1 MKVREPLRV
10 ESDWIQ
16 CHDITYRSLA
26 DAVMDVGP
34 APCTRYECDRIAECK
49 RDKVECFAFRIS
61 LKLGVRG
68 LREDDHNSE
77 QNSSNDQDPD
87 RFRS

>member
-49 RDKVECFAFRIS
+49 RDKVECFAFRIWVNNGGE
-61 LKLGVRG
+61 L
-68 LREDDHNSE
+68 NSK
-77 QNSSNDQDPD
+77 QQKKIGTIIQPIK
-87 RFRS
+87 